1 MVSNMESIDNR
12 KISYSSNM
20 PLNDLKRQVTG
31 EKSPEP
37 FKKMSEKPKLQPFGF
52 LRRPFYEG

>member
-20 PLNDLKRQVTG
+20 PLNDLKRQVMG

-37 FKKMSEKPKLQPFGF
+37 FKKMFEKSKLQRFGF
-52 LRRPFYEG
+52 FRSPFYEG